1 MNSFRCDVLAHS
13 GGSGTLHI
21 GIHQRSVVFNVVVG
35 TRGRVQMRTPP
46 TALRQLMQVAR
57 TSTAGSAPCAVVAV
71 GAWQGGRWPG
81 ASAAARAIEVLLLVR
96 IEGQFARRRIVAVV
110 PKRTRHV
117 LLRASH
123 GRAQA
128 LRGAHSSVHDGAP
141 GPRAYRCAAAV
152 RAGPARFAAAHAA
165 VAPESLRRTGEALG
179 AAAAG
184 GRSRRRRR
192 HVGSAC
198 GDGGGGRCCS
208 VHSCRCFRRAARLRR
223 WWVTAAAANDRRAA
237 HRWAVGAA
245 AAHGWGVARRRWR
258 RTRRPRPARWRAGL
272 PEAGKRIWPAT

>member
-1 MNSFRCDVLAHS
+1 
-13 GGSGTLHI
+13 
-21 GIHQRSVVFNVVVG
+21 
-35 TRGRVQMRTPP
+35 
-46 TALRQLMQVAR
+46 MQVAR
-57 TSTAGSAPCAVVAV
+57 TSTAGGAPCAVVAV

-81 ASAAARAIEVLLLVR
+81 ASAAARAIVSKFFTRRTR
-96 IEGQFARRRIVAVV
+96 IEGQFARIAIDRKDRCGPEANAA
-110 PKRTRHV
+110 HV

>member
-96 IEGQFARRRIVAVV
+96 IEGLRGNLLGEGSLCGGPEANAACAPSGEPWPSAGAEGCAQ
-110 PKRTRHV
+110 
-117 LLRASH
+117 LRARWCTRTS
-123 GRAQA
+123 G
-128 LRGAHSSVHDGAP
+128 V
-141 GPRAYRCAAAV
+141 
-152 RAGPARFAAAHAA
+152 
-165 VAPESLRRTGEALG
+165 SLRRGRARRSCSLRSCPRCCRTRVAPTYRRSFGR
-179 AAAAG
+179 
-184 GRSRRRRR
+184 GRSRRAQQAAQAARRQRMRRR
-192 HVGSAC
+192 RRWPLLQRTFLPLLST
-198 GDGGGGRCCS
+198 
-208 VHSCRCFRRAARLRR
+208 RRAATS
-223 WWVTAAAANDRRAA
+223 V
-237 HRWAVGAA
+237 VG
-245 AAHGWGVARRRWR
+245 HSGG
-258 RTRRPRPARWRAGL
+258 GQ
-272 PEAGKRIWPAT
+272 

>member
-96 IEGQFARRRIVAVV
+96 IEGQFARRRIVAWSRSERGSA
-110 PKRTRHV
+110 PSGEPWPSAGAEGCAQ
-117 LLRASH
+117 LRARWCTRTS
-123 GRAQA
+123 G
-128 LRGAHSSVHDGAP
+128 V
-141 GPRAYRCAAAV
+141 
-152 RAGPARFAAAHAA
+152 
-165 VAPESLRRTGEALG
+165 SLRRGRARRSCSLRSCPRCCRTRVAPTYRRSFGR
-179 AAAAG
+179 
-184 GRSRRRRR
+184 GRSRRAQQAAQAARRQRMRRR
-192 HVGSAC
+192 RRWPLLQRTFLPLLST
-198 GDGGGGRCCS
+198 
-208 VHSCRCFRRAARLRR
+208 RRAATS
-223 WWVTAAAANDRRAA
+223 V
-237 HRWAVGAA
+237 VG
-245 AAHGWGVARRRWR
+245 HSGG
-258 RTRRPRPARWRAGL
+258 GQ
-272 PEAGKRIWPAT
+272 